1 DWSSD
6 VCSSDLFVNRSRFE
20 FRAAEK
26 DAEPVIQ
33 RFPGDITAQH
43 VRNFLECCRSRK
55 LPNADVYI
63 GHRAAQAALLANQS
77 YLERRRIRFDPQRE
91 EVLPFSA

>member
-1 DWSSD
+1 
-6 VCSSDLFVNRSRFE
+6 VYRSG
-20 FRAAEK
+20 EK
-26 DAEPVIQ
+26 GAEPVTRRI
-33 RFPGDITAQH
+33 PGDITDAH
-43 VRNFLECCRSRK
+43 VRNFLDCCRSRK

>member
-1 DWSSD
+1 M
-6 VCSSDLFVNRSRFE
+6 
-20 FRAAEK
+20 
-26 DAEPVIQ
+26 
-33 RFPGDITAQH
+33 
-43 VRNFLECCRSRK
+43 RNFLDCCRSRK

-77 YLERRRIRFDPQRE
+77 YLERRRIRFDPQSE